1 MSFWNGSSSPIAP
14 SRTYD
19 SISAVV
25 ASLVSE
31 ARSKIAL
38 TAQGSPVSGSRVPT
52 AYDSVVP
59 PRSTR
64 TTQAVQTVP
73 IAASMIGLARSSNT
87 RERYRLATLLV
98 LNELLVREIE
108 EQPAVARRVLA
119 SGDPEIARTAVAARS
134 VVYLAARGSSDNA
147 ATYAKYLFETRGRIA
162 ALAAPSLF
170 TLYRA
175 APDLSSAAVIGV
187 SQSGASPD
195 VAAVVRAARR
205 AGAPTIAITN
215 VRRSSLARAAEH
227 VVALEAGTE
236 RSLAAT
242 KTFTA
247 TCVALARIAG
257 APIDEAP
264 DLLTAALN
272 TRPAAE
278 RLARRVRHP
287 LLVIGRGYTYPIA
300 LEIALKV
307 KELAGVW
314 AEPHSAAD
322 FAHGPIAL
330 ARRGACVLLLAA
342 RGPTIRSLRALAR
355 ELRQRGARVYALT
368 DDEPLA
374 ASCHAAVLIPTAAE
388 HVVALA
394 LVVPGQFLARALAI
408 ARGRDVDRPAGLTKV
423 TRTR

>member
-1 MSFWNGSSSPIAP
+1 M
-14 SRTYD
+14 
-19 SISAVV
+19 
-25 ASLVSE
+25 
-31 ARSKIAL
+31 
-38 TAQGSPVSGSRVPT
+38 

-73 IAASMIGLARSSNT
+73 IAASMIGRARSSNT
-87 RERYRLATLLV
+87 RERYRLVTLWV
-98 LNELLVREIE
+98 LSELLLREIE

-119 SGDPEIARTAVAARS
+119 STEPEAARRAVASRS

-205 AGAPTIAITN
+205 ASAPTVAITN
-215 VRRSSLARAAEH
+215 DRRSPLARAAEH
-227 VVALEAGTE
+227 VVALDAGAE

-257 APIDEAP
+257 APVEEAP
-264 DLLTAALN
+264 DIFAAALQ
-272 TRPAAE
+272 TRAAAE
-278 RLARRVRHP
+278 HLARRLRDP
-287 LLVIGRGYTYPIA
+287 LAVIGRGYTYPIA
-300 LEIALKV
+300 LEVALKV
-307 KELAGVW
+307 KELAGIW

-330 ARRGACVLLLAA
+330 ARRGACVLMLAA

-355 ELRQRGARVYALT
+355 ELGERGARVLALT
-368 DDEPLA
+368 DDESLA
-374 ASCHAAVLIPTAAE
+374 ASCYAAVLVPTAAE
-388 HVVALA
+388 HVVALS

-408 ARGRDVDRPAGLTKV
+408 ARRRNVDRPTGLTKV